1 MTRKEYTRFGSE
13 RTVIVQCLC
22 GGLASQWTVAR
33 FVTRESLLEK
43 IMTRRL
49 TALITGA
56 SAGLGAEFARQLAAS
71 GCSLILVARRVERLQ
86 AIARQLQG
94 EFGGVEV
101 LCIEADLSRV
111 DAPEHIRDQVS
122 VHGWQVD
129 YLINNAGASGP
140 DFFGTEPWSEH
151 LDYLRL
157 MQTSVAELC
166 HCFIPAM
173 LERGFGRVINVS
185 SVSGRIAAANNC
197 PLRSDQD
204 LSHSTVRSTGF
215 VGQEARGARYR
226 PMPWF
231 THTDFHATA
240 GLYDLKQSTP
250 RFMWYSA
257 ETVVREGL
265 QAVEKG
271 RLVCV
276 SGRFYRWLDPLFQS
290 VWTRWLLLRPE

>member
-1 MTRKEYTRFGSE
+1 
-13 RTVIVQCLC
+13 
-22 GGLASQWTVAR
+22 
-33 FVTRESLLEK
+33 
-43 IMTRRL
+43 MTRRL

-122 VHGWQVD
+122 MHGWQVD

-197 PLRSDQD
+197 HYGPTKTYLIA
-204 LSHSTVRSTGF
+204 LSEALALSVKRRGVHVTALCPGF
-215 VGQEARGARYR
+215 TR
-226 PMPWF
+226 
-231 THTDFHATA
+231 TDFHATA
-240 GLYDLKQSTP
+240 GLDDLKQSTP

>member
-1 MTRKEYTRFGSE
+1 
-13 RTVIVQCLC
+13 
-22 GGLASQWTVAR
+22 
-33 FVTRESLLEK
+33 
-43 IMTRRL
+43 MTRRL

-86 AIARQLQG
+86 AIARQLQS

-197 PLRSDQD
+197 HYGPTKTYLIA
-204 LSHSTVRSTGF
+204 LS
-215 VGQEARGARYR
+215 EALALSVKRRGVHVTALC
-226 PMPWF
+226 PGF

-250 RFMWYSA
+250 RFMWHSA

>member
-1 MTRKEYTRFGSE
+1 
-13 RTVIVQCLC
+13 
-22 GGLASQWTVAR
+22 
-33 FVTRESLLEK
+33 
-43 IMTRRL
+43 MTRRL

-140 DFFGTEPWSEH
+140 DFFGTEPWAEH

-197 PLRSDQD
+197 HYGPTKTYLIALSEAWLCRS
-204 LSHSTVRSTGF
+204 
-215 VGQEARGARYR
+215 RGAGCTLPPYVLVLLTQTSTLPPVSMILSNRR
-226 PMPWF
+226 PALCGTAPKPWCERACKQWKKAGWF
-231 THTDFHATA
+231 VCRVVSTA
-240 GLYDLKQSTP
+240 GLI
-250 RFMWYSA
+250 RYSS
-257 ETVVREGL
+257 L
-265 QAVEKG
+265 
-271 RLVCV
+271 
-276 SGRFYRWLDPLFQS
+276 SGRAGCYCGRNKLGLAVQA
-290 VWTRWLLLRPE
+290 